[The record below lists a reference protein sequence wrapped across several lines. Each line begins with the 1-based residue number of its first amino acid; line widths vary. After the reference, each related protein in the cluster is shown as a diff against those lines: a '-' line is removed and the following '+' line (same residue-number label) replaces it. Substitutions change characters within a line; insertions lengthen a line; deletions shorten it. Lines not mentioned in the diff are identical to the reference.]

1 MKYVNTGIVFQE
13 IPGEVTLSINI
24 SGCPCH
30 CPGCHSQYLWD
41 DIGVDLNEAMLDE
54 LLERYLQDV
63 TCVAFMGGD
72 ADPAEVNRLA
82 AYLQD
87 KYPQLKTAW
96 YSGRLR
102 LHRDINLHNLNYVKI
117 GPYIAHLGPLNKD
130 TTNQRL
136 YRVSNGEDLQDIT
149 HMFWKKK

>member
-1 MKYVNTGIVFQE
+1 
-13 IPGEVTLSINI
+13 
-24 SGCPCH
+24 
-30 CPGCHSQYLWD
+30 
-41 DIGVDLNEAMLDE
+41 MLDE
-54 LLERYLQDV
+54 LLDRYLQDI

-72 ADPAEVNRLA
+72 AEPEEINRLA

-87 KYPQLKTAW
+87 KYPQVKTAW

-102 LHRDINLHNLNYVKI
+102 LHRAVELKNLNFVKI
-117 GPYIAHLGPLNKD
+117 GPYIAHLGPLNKE

-149 HMFWKKK
+149 YKFWKKR